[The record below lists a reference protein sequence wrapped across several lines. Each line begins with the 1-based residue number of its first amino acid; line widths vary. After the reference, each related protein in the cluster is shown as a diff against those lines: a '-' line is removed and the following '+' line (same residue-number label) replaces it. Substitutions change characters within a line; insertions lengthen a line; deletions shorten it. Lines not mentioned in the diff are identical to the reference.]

1 MHLQPHGAPRLE
13 KCEELKVWVCI
24 KAGIE
29 GLTTPVSNHSAGH
42 ICSLM
47 SNGKEYI
54 TYLWHLYEVISVDST
69 KAYELNRE
77 VQASFMLALDTRWEW
92 VVSFLPPATILP
104 WEEET
109 LVPSE

>member
-1 MHLQPHGAPRLE
+1 M
-13 KCEELKVWVCI
+13 CI

-42 ICSLM
+42 ICGLM

-69 KAYELNRE
+69 KAYELNRGTSIIHACFRHE
-77 VQASFMLALDTRWEW
+77 VGVSGQLLAPSHYL
-92 VVSFLPPATILP
+92 
-104 WEEET
+104 T
-109 LVPSE
+109 LRGRNPGTQ